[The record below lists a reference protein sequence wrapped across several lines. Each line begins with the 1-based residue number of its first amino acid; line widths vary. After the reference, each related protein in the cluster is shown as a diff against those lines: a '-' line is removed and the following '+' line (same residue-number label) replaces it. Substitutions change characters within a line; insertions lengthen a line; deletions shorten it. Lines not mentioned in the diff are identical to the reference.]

1 MLIIKHRVNSVL
13 DLVSTPIDFGVE
25 VDVKEKNGE
34 IVCGHD
40 PIDDEALFVDWVKSY
55 RHKFV
60 AVNIKQEGIESLVI
74 SILEDANIRDFF
86 LFDLSFPM
94 LNKLSESG
102 ETRLA
107 LRISDLE
114 GFEHAQLFVGK
125 VEWIWLDIFKN
136 GDFLPKAE
144 SIFEK
149 FKVCA
154 VSPEL
159 HVRRD
164 EQKNQEILVNL
175 LKFKG
180 LFDAVC
186 TKIPSKWEAKIE

>member
-13 DLVSTPIDFGVE
+13 DLVSTPIEFGVE

-40 PIDDEALFVDWVKSY
+40 PFDNEALFVDWVKSY

-74 SILEDANIRDFF
+74 SILEESNIRDFF

-94 LNKLSESG
+94 LIKLSESG

-107 LRISDLE
+107 LRVSDLE

-125 VEWIWLDIFKN
+125 VGWIWLDIFKN
-136 GDFLPKAE
+136 GDFLSKTE

-159 HVRRD
+159 HARRD
-164 EQKNQEILVNL
+164 KQKNHKILVDL
-175 LKFKG
+175 LGFEG

-186 TKIPSKWEAKIE
+186 TKIPSNWEAKIE